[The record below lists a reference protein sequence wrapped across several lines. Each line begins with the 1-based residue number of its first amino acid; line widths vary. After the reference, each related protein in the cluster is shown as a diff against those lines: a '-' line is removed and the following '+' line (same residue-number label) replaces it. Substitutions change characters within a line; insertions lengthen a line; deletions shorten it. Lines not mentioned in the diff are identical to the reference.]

1 MPLTPSAPFE
11 CTVLFAD
18 VVDSTQLYE
27 RIGNA
32 SAFRLVD
39 RSLRV
44 ARDVIESKNGIV
56 VKHTGDGLLA
66 IFKRADDAAEA
77 AIGMHTQLRELPPS
91 QGQHL
96 AIKTGFHFGTVI
108 KSGNDIFG
116 ETVNIAARLTELSSP
131 GRAITSAET
140 VQQMSRHWQEQLG
153 QLPPRILRGASRPTE
168 LFELRCESLGDVTV
182 VRNMPLDIAGNAEL
196 RLYLHDQLLVLNEEK
211 RIARLGRDVASDL
224 HIGDTRASRRHAE
237 IELRGDK
244 FVLSDRSSNGTY
256 LAIEGENELF
266 LRREE
271 AVLHGKG
278 HFALGDVCAD
288 NPYAISFVCI

>member
-1 MPLTPSAPFE
+1 MPLTPTAPFE

-27 RIGNA
+27 RIGNT

-39 RSLRV
+39 RSLRI
-44 ARDVIESKNGIV
+44 ARDVIENKNGIV

-66 IFKRADDAAEA
+66 IFKKADNAAEA
-77 AIGMHTQLRELPPS
+77 AINIHTQLRELPPS
-91 QGQHL
+91 NGQHL
-96 AIKTGFHFGTVI
+96 AVKTGFHFGTVI

-116 ETVNIAARLTELSSP
+116 ETVNIAARLTELASP

-140 VQQMSRHWQEQLG
+140 VQQMSMSWREQLN
-153 QLPPRILRGASRPTE
+153 QLPSRILRGASRPTE

-182 VRNMPLDIAGNAEL
+182 VRNMPFDLQANVEL
-196 RLYLHDQLLVLNEEK
+196 RLYLHDQTLLLNETK
-211 RIARLGRDVASDL
+211 PIARIGRDSGSDL
-224 HIGDTRASRRHAE
+224 HVGDSRASRRHAE

-244 FVLSDRSSNGTY
+244 FVLVDRSSNGTY
-256 LAIEGENELF
+256 IAIDGEAELF

-278 HFALGDVCAD
+278 HFALGDMCVD